1 MENPSSLFQKEHIG
15 ELILVIL
22 FIIYLIMGYNTP
34 EPIAYF
40 IDTLMGKILIFIIV
54 IYLFVYS
61 NPILAVLSLFVAF
74 ELLRK
79 SSMATGI
86 DALKKYAP
94 SEIKKSSQFTA
105 FNQFPYTLE
114 QEVITKM
121 APIMQSGSSITQAS
135 YKPVLENLY
144 DASPVNAQN

>member
-1 MENPSSLFQKEHIG
+1 MAFSSNPSSLFQKENIG
-15 ELILVIL
+15 ELALVIL

-34 EPIAYF
+34 EPIANI
-40 IDTLMGKILIFIIV
+40 IDTLLGKILVFLIV
-54 IYLFVYS
+54 IYLFIYS
-61 NPILAVLSLFVAF
+61 NPILAVLSLFVAY

-79 SSMATGI
+79 SSISTGI

-94 SEIKKSSQFTA
+94 SEAKRSSHFTA

-121 APIMQSGSSITQAS
+121 SPIMNAGSSLSQAT

-144 DASPVNAQN
+144 NASPL